1 MISLS
6 QFYSLNLTHRIRLG
20 PTNVFY
26 GVLNLNMITRLSE
39 LQFEGIAILTLNGD
53 SVMPPSDWIFDS
65 KKIRIGGIEM
75 IGTS

>member
-53 SVMPPSDWIFDS
+53 SVMPPSDWIKSGFLTQRRFALVAL
-65 KKIRIGGIEM
+65 K
-75 IGTS
+75 